1 MERGSRHIHQGK
13 ETDFSVPAL
22 STIIAEA
29 LGVTDDSGST
39 DSALVRFENTDVS
52 QSH

>member
-1 MERGSRHIHQGK
+1 MERGSRHIRQGK
-13 ETDFSVPAL
+13 ETDFSVPAV

-29 LGVTDDSGST
+29 LGATDDSGST
-39 DSALVRFENTDVS
+39 DSALVRFENPDVS